1 MSPPRAALARTNG
14 PLILQVM
21 EPMGL
26 RRIMT
31 LILGFKNIIEF
42 KSVFSLPI
50 GGRQSFAI
58 RNFDQNNLKFVILG
72 CGPPACYIY
81 ESQKYSTR
89 FLA

>member
-42 KSVFSLPI
+42 KS
-50 GGRQSFAI
+50 
-58 RNFDQNNLKFVILG
+58 
-72 CGPPACYIY
+72 
-81 ESQKYSTR
+81 
-89 FLA
+89 FLAYQYISTKTKNSIPKSGETGMAKLEVKIGNVHCHQDDQIKSFQE

>member
-31 LILGFKNIIEF
+31 LILGFQNIIEF
-42 KSVFSLPI
+42 KSVNYYILTKIKNSISKSGETLTGLAVKAGNVQCRQHNLNEKFSGI
-50 GGRQSFAI
+50 
-58 RNFDQNNLKFVILG
+58 N
-72 CGPPACYIY
+72 
-81 ESQKYSTR
+81 
-89 FLA
+89 

>member
-31 LILGFKNIIEF
+31 LVLGFQNIIEF
-42 KSVFSLPI
+42 KSVNYYILTKTNKIYLKNRGFRGLGVKVGNVQCHQHNLNEKFSGI
-50 GGRQSFAI
+50 
-58 RNFDQNNLKFVILG
+58 N
-72 CGPPACYIY
+72 
-81 ESQKYSTR
+81 
-89 FLA
+89 

>member
-31 LILGFKNIIEF
+31 LILGFQNIIEF
-42 KSVFSLPI
+42 KSVSSVLLH
-50 GGRQSFAI
+50 
-58 RNFDQNNLKFVILG
+58 FDKN
-72 CGPPACYIY
+72 
-81 ESQKYSTR
+81 
-89 FLA
+89 